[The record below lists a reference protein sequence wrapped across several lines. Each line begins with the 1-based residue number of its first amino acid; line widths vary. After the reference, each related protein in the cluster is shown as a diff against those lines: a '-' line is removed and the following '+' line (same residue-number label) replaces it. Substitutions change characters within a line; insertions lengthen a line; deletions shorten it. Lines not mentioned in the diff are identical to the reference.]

1 MAINGIQSLG
11 PMALAVV
18 SLTIIV
24 SIGAIVLAQMGPA
37 AYNQVTV
44 DGETQEPSD
53 ALPTTFTVNT
63 VKQGV
68 VEDSEKLYLDETGDG
83 ANLIQLEKGT
93 DYEVLSYENG
103 EIELKDSSTLSS
115 YNTADGD
122 QIVVDYEYEEESN
135 ANTVFD
141 KGSEAVQTF
150 ADFFTVIVVIGI
162 SAVLFL
168 LLGGVRQAGRNSMA

>member
-68 VEDSEKLYLDETGDG
+68 VEDS
-83 ANLIQLEKGT
+83 
-93 DYEVLSYENG
+93 
-103 EIELKDSSTLSS
+103 
-115 YNTADGD
+115 
-122 QIVVDYEYEEESN
+122 
-135 ANTVFD
+135 
-141 KGSEAVQTF
+141 
-150 ADFFTVIVVIGI
+150 
-162 SAVLFL
+162 
-168 LLGGVRQAGRNSMA
+168 